1 MLRSDRAPGWRVLT
15 WGGLVL
21 ALGACASSRPPADKG
36 AKDVETEKKATTA
49 GQAAVK
55 RWRVFDGEQLI
66 MEVSDAPG
74 PLISVAAPPPG
85 LRPIVHPF
93 LSAASRSAHHEHR
106 LKEILDASTS
116 AADFLEKLRAAGFE
130 VVPVEPVGR

>member
-1 MLRSDRAPGWRVLT
+1 VL
-15 WGGLVL
+15 V
-21 ALGACASSRPPADKG
+21 LGACASSRPPAEKG
-36 AKDVETEKKATTA
+36 AKDMETETKGTP
-49 GQAAVK
+49 GSQVAAK

-66 MEVSDAPG
+66 MEVSDVPG

-106 LKEILDASTS
+106 LKEILDTATS
-116 AADFLEKLRAAGFE
+116 APDFLDKLRAAGF
-130 VVPVEPVGR
+130 VVQPVEPVGK